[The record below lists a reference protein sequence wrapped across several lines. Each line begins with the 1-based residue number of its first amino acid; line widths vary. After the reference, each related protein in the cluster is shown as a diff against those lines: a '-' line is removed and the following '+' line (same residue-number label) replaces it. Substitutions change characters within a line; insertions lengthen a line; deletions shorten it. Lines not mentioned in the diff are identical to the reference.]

1 VSGTLARERDG
12 AASARERLWTPA
24 MPTPFFAGFRIG
36 DVAAARVLWA
46 AWSVPR
52 RYRLA
57 PRAWRREAR
66 LATEIA
72 LRAKLRRLQAA
83 GLLEVSAI
91 EGPGLVFDGQHW
103 CRAATRGR
111 TRFLGLRLT
120 DAGDAA
126 VRQALATV
134 EPGRSGAA

>member
-1 VSGTLARERDG
+1 MSGTLARERDG
-12 AASARERLWTPA
+12 AASDRERLWTPA
-24 MPTPFFAGFRIG
+24 MPTPFFAGFGIG

-72 LRAKLRRLQAA
+72 LRAKLRRLQVA
-83 GLLEVSAI
+83 GLLEVRAI

-103 CRAATRGR
+103 CRAGTRKQI
-111 TRFLGLRLT
+111 RFLCLRLT
-120 DAGDAA
+120 HAGDAA
-126 VRQALATV
+126 VRRALAV
-134 EPGRSGAA
+134 AD

>member
-1 VSGTLARERDG
+1 VSAPLARTRDG
-12 AASARERLWTPA
+12 AASDRERLWTPA
-24 MPTPFFAGFRIG
+24 MPKLFFDGFRIG
-36 DVAAARVLWA
+36 DVAAARLLWA

-66 LATEIA
+66 LDTEIA

-83 GLLEVSAI
+83 GLLEVRAI
-91 EGPGLVFDGQHW
+91 EGPGLVFNGQHW
-103 CRAATRGR
+103 CRAGTRR
-111 TRFLGLRLT
+111 QTRFLGLRLT

-126 VRQALATV
+126 VRRALAT
-134 EPGRSGAA
+134 AD

>member
-1 VSGTLARERDG
+1 MSATLARERDG

-24 MPTPFFAGFRIG
+24 MSKPFFDGFGVG

-66 LATEIA
+66 LATEMT

-83 GLLEVSAI
+83 GLLEVRAI

-103 CRAATRGR
+103 CRAGTGRR

-126 VRQALATV
+126 VRRALAAV
-134 EPGRSGAA
+134 D

>member
-1 VSGTLARERDG
+1 MSATLARERDG
-12 AASARERLWTPA
+12 AASDRERLWTPA
-24 MPTPFFAGFRIG
+24 MPTSFFDGFGIG

-46 AWSVPR
+46 VWSVPR

-57 PRAWRREAR
+57 ARAWRREAR

-83 GLLEVSAI
+83 GLLEVRAI

-103 CRAATRGR
+103 CRTATHGR

-126 VRQALATV
+126 VRRALAAV
-134 EPGRSGAA
+134 D

>member
-1 VSGTLARERDG
+1 MPKRFFERF
-12 AASARERLWTPA
+12 E
-24 MPTPFFAGFRIG
+24 IG
-36 DVAAARVLWA
+36 DAPAARVLWA
-46 AWSVPR
+46 AWCVPG

-57 PRAWRREAR
+57 ARAWCREAR
-66 LATEIA
+66 LDREIA

-83 GLLEVSAI
+83 DLLELRAI

-120 DAGDAA
+120 AAGDAA
-126 VRQALATV
+126 VRRALATV
-134 EPGRSGAA
+134 EPSRTGAA